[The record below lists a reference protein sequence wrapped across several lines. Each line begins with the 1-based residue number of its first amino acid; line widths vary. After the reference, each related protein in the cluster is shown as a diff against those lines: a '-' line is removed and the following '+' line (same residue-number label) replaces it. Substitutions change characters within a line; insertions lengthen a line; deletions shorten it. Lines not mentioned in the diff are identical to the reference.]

1 MASQRCMATTRG
13 KARLS
18 TPAAVWLTRRSEGEP
33 TSWRFAVIRAS
44 LHKHGLENDKL
55 CRRYSFLQDT
65 VAKSRM
71 SAKRKG
77 PPKMLFLREM
87 LSRVPEVLSGQI
99 ALLGGVDGVKAG
111 EYGVLMKE
119 RGVMVIGLSLLEWRL
134 LLEKPSKMEMHL
146 SSGVEEAVVRGLS
159 QSESDD
165 QADLKLS
172 WNAWALK
179 LCEAEEGTPQLR
191 GKCLLQRTVLLL
203 AQNSFQKAID
213 SSGEVMRIQPANKHA
228 AALNATA
235 LHKIG
240 RKKEA
245 ASAVT
250 ELIGAFQR
258 SEDQHVQDEL
268 GAPLELVVSLLVEMH
283 RTKEA
288 LRLLSQLLSRVSGP
302 RHQPLFFG
310 LARLYA
316 KHGLNKDALVLK
328 LPQLCTR
335 PPDQQTWDLL
345 KSMAEYTPAA
355 VEPLLQSYI
364 DEEGPGRFTHVPQ
377 ITVVMCKLFGADG
390 SASNRAL
397 KLLQRFGA
405 QVTPDRPE
413 DLKIIV
419 EDLRAFMSSNISPA
433 VRERL
438 PRAIESLLL
447 SYCEALTAQHTAD
460 AWEMP
465 GDLMKRAFNGQPPV
479 VLLEQLQRSCLRLP
493 LTSEKTLWVVFRH
506 LSPDDSGVALVRTW
520 LLQNGAAADVDRM
533 ERCARHFHMAKGAPG
548 RVVVKDT
555 VVTPFT
561 VSPYSP
567 AAKELSH

>member
-1 MASQRCMATTRG
+1 MSDLQSHAAALADGVAALHGNNQGES
-13 KARLS
+13 
-18 TPAAVWLTRRSEGEP
+18 AAVDACCSVADEAFRRGAHELA
-33 TSWRFAVIRAS
+33 FAVIRAS

-55 CRRYSFLQDT
+55 CRRYFFLLDT
-65 VAKSRM
+65 VVKARM
-71 SAKRKG
+71 SAIWKPEG
-77 PPKMLFLREM
+77 PPKMLYLREM
-87 LSRVPEVLSGQI
+87 LGRVPEVLSGQL

-111 EYGVLMKE
+111 ERCVLMKE

-134 LLEKPSKMEMHL
+134 LLEKQAGPKMEMQMI
-146 SSGVEEAVVRGLS
+146 SGVEEAVVRGLS
-159 QSESDD
+159 QSEGMSDL
-165 QADLKLS
+165 QAEIKLS

-258 SEDQHVQDEL
+258 SENQHVQDEL

-302 RHQPLFFG
+302 RHRPFFFG

-335 PPDQQTWDLL
+335 PPDRRTWDALRTT
-345 KSMAEYTPAA
+345 APDAVPPCAIRDAPPA
-355 VEPLLQSYI
+355 
-364 DEEGPGRFTHVPQ
+364 R
-377 ITVVMCKLFGADG
+377 G
-390 SASNRAL
+390 SWH
-397 KLLQRFGA
+397 GA
-405 QVTPDRPE
+405 QRPS
-413 DLKIIV
+413 LITCR
-419 EDLRAFMSSNISPA
+419 LLPTAF
-433 VRERL
+433 
-438 PRAIESLLL
+438 
-447 SYCEALTAQHTAD
+447 
-460 AWEMP
+460 
-465 GDLMKRAFNGQPPV
+465 QP
-479 VLLEQLQRSCLRLP
+479 L
-493 LTSEKTLWVVFRH
+493 
-506 LSPDDSGVALVRTW
+506 
-520 LLQNGAAADVDRM
+520 AA
-533 ERCARHFHMAKGAPG
+533 
-548 RVVVKDT
+548 T
-555 VVTPFT
+555 
-561 VSPYSP
+561 
-567 AAKELSH
+567 